1 MSSSAPVSTDCAFAP
16 LRHRFAPRLNFTIHL
31 GIGWLVAK
39 SIRAS
44 AEVHQTPHH
53 RRKGSL
59 GHPDERDGSSAASHL
74 GKRLQDARASF
85 YGPFVTELD
94 TRPRSYGET
103 LDPDF
108 LRSVF
113 CSMLKA
119 RILENKLSSLY
130 KAGKIVG
137 GVYLGRGQEAVSATL
152 GTALIQGTD
161 FFAPLIRDQAGRTAF
176 GEPLIDCTR
185 TYLGSKDG
193 PMRGRDGNI
202 HRGRP
207 QVGMPA
213 MISHLGAQVPVIAG
227 MLFAKRLQGTLA
239 GRVGATC
246 IGDGATS
253 TGAFHEGLNLA
264 AMEKLP
270 MVVIVANNQ
279 FAYSTPNS
287 RQFAC
292 ADLVEKARGYGV
304 AGHSVDGTDLIA
316 CATVISKAVN
326 LARAG
331 GGPQLVVARLLRLSG
346 HGEHDDGSYVPQ
358 EIRGSHDGRD
368 CMEVA
373 MRQLVE
379 HGIATMNEISH
390 WQETFAEEVQR
401 AVAQAQQ
408 EDPPDPYQEDWTAL
422 ATRFPISVSSS
433 SGGSAQ

>member
-1 MSSSAPVSTDCAFAP
+1 MQP
-16 LRHRFAPRLNFTIHL
+16 
-31 GIGWLVAK
+31 
-39 SIRAS
+39 
-44 AEVHQTPHH
+44 
-53 RRKGSL
+53 
-59 GHPDERDGSSAASHL
+59 HPDE
-74 GKRLQDARASF
+74 
-85 YGPFVTELD
+85 VTMN
-94 TRPRSYGET
+94 R
-103 LDPDF
+103 DF
-108 LRSVF
+108 LRLVF
-113 CSMLKA
+113 QSMLRA

-185 TYLGSKDG
+185 TYLGSVEG

-207 QVGMPA
+207 QMGMPA
-213 MISHLGAQVPVIAG
+213 MISHLGAQVPLIAG

-264 AMEKLP
+264 AIERLP
-270 MVVIVANNQ
+270 MVVVIGNNQ
-279 FAYSTPNS
+279 FAYSTPND

-304 AGHSVDGTDLIA
+304 GGFSVDGTDLMA
-316 CATVISKAVN
+316 CASVIGEAVRR
-326 LARAG
+326 ARAG
-331 GGPQLVVARLLRLSG
+331 GGPQMVVARLLRLSG
-346 HGEHDDGSYVPQ
+346 HGEHDDGSYVPTDL
-358 EIRGSHDGRD
+358 RGDHYGRD
-368 CMEVA
+368 CIEVA

-379 HGIATMNEISH
+379 NHFATADEILA
-390 WQETFAEEVQR
+390 WQDQFADEVQR

-408 EDPPDPYQEDWTAL
+408 EDTPDPYKENWTAL
-422 ATRFPISVSSS
+422 STRFPLSQT
-433 SGGSAQ
+433 SAQ

>member
-1 MSSSAPVSTDCAFAP
+1 MN
-16 LRHRFAPRLNFTIHL
+16 R
-31 GIGWLVAK
+31 
-39 SIRAS
+39 
-44 AEVHQTPHH
+44 
-53 RRKGSL
+53 
-59 GHPDERDGSSAASHL
+59 
-74 GKRLQDARASF
+74 
-85 YGPFVTELD
+85 
-94 TRPRSYGET
+94 
-103 LDPDF
+103 DF

-113 CSMLKA
+113 QSMLRA

-185 TYLGSKDG
+185 TYLGSVEG

-207 QVGMPA
+207 QIGMPA
-213 MISHLGAQVPVIAG
+213 MISHLGAQVPLIAG

-264 AMEKLP
+264 AVERLP
-270 MVVIVANNQ
+270 MVVVVGNNQ
-279 FAYSTPNS
+279 FAYSTPND

-292 ADLVEKARGYGV
+292 HDLVEKARGYGV
-304 AGHSVDGTDLIA
+304 GGFSVDGTDLLA
-316 CATVISKAVN
+316 CASVIGEAVRR
-326 LARAG
+326 ARAG
-331 GGPQLVVARLLRLSG
+331 GGPQMVVARLLRLSG
-346 HGEHDDGSYVPQ
+346 HGEHDDGSYVPKDL
-358 EIRGSHDGRD
+358 RGDHYGRD
-368 CMEVA
+368 CIEVA
-373 MRQLVE
+373 MSQLVE
-379 HGIATMNEISH
+379 NQLATADEILAWQDQIAD
-390 WQETFAEEVQR
+390 EVQR

-408 EDPPDPYQEDWTAL
+408 EDTPDPYKENWTAL
-422 ATRFPISVSSS
+422 STQFPLSPTF
-433 SGGSAQ
+433 AQ

>member
-1 MSSSAPVSTDCAFAP
+1 MQSFA
-16 LRHRFAPRLNFTIHL
+16 
-31 GIGWLVAK
+31 
-39 SIRAS
+39 
-44 AEVHQTPHH
+44 
-53 RRKGSL
+53 
-59 GHPDERDGSSAASHL
+59 DGVVMN
-74 GKRLQDARASF
+74 R
-85 YGPFVTELD
+85 
-94 TRPRSYGET
+94 
-103 LDPDF
+103 DF

-113 CSMLKA
+113 QSMLRA

-176 GEPLIDCTR
+176 GEPMIDCTR
-185 TYLGSKDG
+185 TYLGSVEG

-207 QVGMPA
+207 KMGMPA

-264 AMEKLP
+264 AIERLP
-270 MVVIVANNQ
+270 MVVVVGNNQ
-279 FAYSTPNS
+279 FAYSTPNH

-304 AGHSVDGTDLIA
+304 GGFSVDGTDLLA
-316 CATVISKAVN
+316 CASVIGEAVRR
-326 LARAG
+326 AREG
-331 GGPQLVVARLLRLSG
+331 GGPQMVVAHLLRLSG
-346 HGEHDDGSYVPQ
+346 HGEHDDGSYVPA
-358 EIRGSHDGRD
+358 EIRGGHYGRD
-368 CMEVA
+368 CIEVA

-379 HGIATMNEISH
+379 NNFATVDEILV
-390 WQETFAEEVQR
+390 WQDQFSDEVQR

-408 EDPPDPYQEDWTAL
+408 EAVPDPYHEDWTAL
-422 ATRFPISVSSS
+422 STRFPLTESIS
-433 SGGSAQ
+433 QPFLP